1 MRVAARG
8 ILRAAPVSLIAIA
21 VAASGTAIA
30 APPAVT
36 ISAPLDGSISSNA
49 TPSFSGL
56 AEAAGGDVDLRIYR
70 GPTAGGTVIQELST
84 VLLSGGI
91 WSLGPVELLTEGMYT
106 AQAEQANLASET
118 GLSSPVR
125 FMVKL
130 AAGAGPTVTLSSPPS
145 PSNNTTPSFT
155 GTASDV
161 TPVTVR
167 IHAGTS
173 VRDPIVST
181 ATAAGTGAGWTS
193 GNASPALSS
202 GQYTAVADQASSP
215 PQNPAGRSGPVTF
228 TVTSPPLTSPPVTPG
243 APPAASFRWFPPLPQ
258 TGEPVSLVSTSSDTS
273 SPIVAVAWALNGP
286 FQAGGTVL
294 TTSFSTPGAHLVRL
308 LVTNA
313 YGLSSV
319 ATETIK
325 VVARRLPLMQP
336 FPVVRIA
343 GTETRSGVKLRL
355 LRVQQT
361 PAGARVTVRCRGR
374 RCPLKSVSRVAV
386 SRRPEASSVEF
397 RAFER
402 FLRFGVT
409 LEILVSKPGEIGKYT
424 RFELRRGK
432 LPTRVDMCL
441 DPAGIKPLV
450 CPSS

>member
-8 ILRAAPVSLIAIA
+8 ILRAAPVSLVAIA
-21 VAASGTAIA
+21 VAASGTAMA
-30 APPAVT
+30 AKPAVT
-36 ISAPLDGSISSNA
+36 ISAPLNGSISSNA

-56 AEAAGGDVDLRIYR
+56 AEAAGGEVTLRIYG
-70 GPTAGGTVIQELST
+70 GPTAEGTLIQELST
-84 VLLSGGI
+84 VLLSGGV
-91 WSLGPVELLTEGMYT
+91 WSLGPVELLKGGMYT
-106 AQAEQANLASET
+106 AQATQTNLASAT
-118 GLSSPVR
+118 GLSSPVT
-125 FMVKL
+125 FMVQL
-130 AAGAGPTVTLSSPPS
+130 TTRAAPTVTLNSPPT
-145 PSNNTTPSFT
+145 PSNNATPSFT

-161 TPVTVR
+161 TPVTVQ

-173 VRDPIVST
+173 VTDPIVST

-202 GQYTAVADQASSP
+202 GQYTAIADQASSLP
-215 PQNPAGRSGPVTF
+215 ESPAGSSAPVRF
-228 TVTSPPLTSPPVTPG
+228 TIASAPFTSPPVAPG
-243 APPAASFRWFPPLPQ
+243 APPAASFKWFPPLPQ
-258 TGEPVSLVSTSSDTS
+258 TGEPVALVSTSSDAS
-273 SPIVAVAWALNGP
+273 SPIVALAWALNGP
-286 FQAGGTVL
+286 FQGGGTVL
-294 TTSFSTPGAHLVRL
+294 TTSFSSPGGHLVRL

-319 ATETIK
+319 ASETIN
-325 VVARRLPLMQP
+325 VVGPRLALMQP

-343 GTETRSGVKLRL
+343 GAETGSGVRLRL
-355 LRVQQT
+355 LRVQQA

-374 RCPLKSVSRVAV
+374 RCPLKSASRVAV
-386 SRRPEASSVEF
+386 SRALQASSLEF

-402 FLRFGVT
+402 SLYFGVT

-441 DPAGIKPLV
+441 DPAGIKPLP